1 MSISVHPP
9 TLSQAAT
16 QVGSTADGVNQK
28 AQNGMQ
34 SSAAAATGNPG
45 FATGGALNAC
55 ATAWQT
61 HLQQLAAGLNAT
73 ADALGQTADNYVQTE
88 AALAGNFHHDANQ
101 LLQGQGQGAN

>member
-16 QVGSTADGVNQK
+16 QVGTTAAGVDQK
-28 AQNGMQ
+28 AQTGMQ
-34 SSAAAATGNPG
+34 SSATAAAGNPG
-45 FATGGALNAC
+45 FATATALTGC
-55 ATAWQT
+55 AAAWQT

-88 AALAGNFHHDANQ
+88 TALAGNFHHAANG
-101 LLQGQGQGAN
+101 LLQGQGAN